1 LQYLYLCVAAFAA
14 GVVNSLA
21 GGGTLLTFPALLGAP
36 DVNAVIANATSTV
49 ALVPGSIAGAW
60 GYRRELGAVQH
71 WVKLLVWPSLAGGL
85 VGALLVIV
93 LPERYF
99 SRLVPWLILTAT
111 ILFLCQ
117 PVIARFTGIGRTHA
131 EPSAAKKGVLIGF
144 QFLVAIYG
152 GYFGAGIGILMLSSL
167 SLMGIGDMNRM
178 NAAKT
183 FLAAAI
189 NGVAIVVFV
198 AGGTVHWPYA
208 AVMAVA
214 ASAGGYAGA
223 HFALRIPREVVRWIV
238 IMIGLILSAKYFLDQ
253 LSG

>member
-1 LQYLYLCVAAFAA
+1 LYLCLAAFAA
-14 GVVNSLA
+14 GAVNSLA
-21 GGGTLLTFPALLGAP
+21 GGGTLLTFPALLGSP

-60 GYRRELGAVQH
+60 GYRRELGAVRH

-117 PVIARFTGIGRTHA
+117 PIIARFTGIGRIHA
-131 EPSAAKKGVLIGF
+131 EPSAAGKGALVGF

-167 SLMGIGDMNRM
+167 ALMGIGHMNRM

-189 NGVAIVVFV
+189 NGVAIVVFA
-198 AGGTVHWPYA
+198 AGGTVHWPFA
-208 AVMAVA
+208 AIMAVA
-214 ASAGGYAGA
+214 ASAGGFAGA

-238 IMIGLILSAKYFLDQ
+238 IMIGLALSGKYFLDQ
-253 LSG
+253 LNG